1 MATILK
7 IYFSSIMIF
16 IPFGLCLIHFN
27 CESGYN
33 FASNHGHA
41 TWMSLIHRVSETIIK
56 NRSNSQRINCVRMF
70 VCSWKSV
77 LKIQVRLPIYVIGPK
92 GSIVV
97 VVMVLLL
104 LSDTTRLVHVCV
116 CVCVC
121 LCLTCVHFYTI
132 YAVTCD
138 KVSTYNNVVRPT
150 RRNVP
155 SSLSHPLVGLLCLI
169 SFFN

>member
-33 FASNHGHA
+33 FTSNHGHA
-41 TWMSLIHRVSETIIK
+41 TWMSLIRRVSETIIK
-56 NRSNSQRINCVRMF
+56 NRSNSQRINCVR
-70 VCSWKSV
+70 VL
-77 LKIQVRLPIYVIGPK
+77 LKIGFKDSSQITYICHWTKRVHCG
-92 GSIVV
+92 GGDGVV
-97 VVMVLLL
+97 VAFRYNKISSCM
-104 LSDTTRLVHVCV
+104 CV
-116 CVCVC
+116 CLC

-169 SFFN
+169 SFF